1 MSSICVN
8 ILFSVILGFVTP
20 LIFSGASAV
29 MTFIFDTFT
38 RPFQF
43 TYEQGQ
49 GTNWF
54 VEMLGSDLLN
64 IVVKIMISAG
74 VVLAIF
80 MLAVNIFKLFF
91 AGFSKRVESPIA
103 LCIRA
108 VMSIFLSYWII
119 DIVYKVVF
127 PMFQWMLDKVNNI
140 TINSGKTV
148 SQSISDMY
156 SLVEQTSASDFGLSE
171 GTNFVDKLAGAISG
185 TSYGSVGTI
194 ITAIVFIVFFIKSI
208 IALFRLIAEMAERY
222 LLVNVLTVCSPMI
235 MPTVISDSTM
245 QIFLSWIRMMIA
257 NCLVLIFNSLGM
269 IMLNVAFVNVG
280 SACTAIVGMSGSG
293 RWMRPIT
300 AMVVFV
306 ALIKVVEKFDVYL
319 AQLAFKIQAIGG
331 NDTGP
336 TLGGLIALGGKAN
349 KNAAQVAQAG
359 GLGNYLGEKAG
370 NVLGFF
376 GGNRSGLAK
385 SLSQNATE
393 YRAASKEEAR
403 QLGHGALADRQ
414 NEDEI
419 NEENKQL
426 RNQKNTQ
433 ETDGN
438 NPDETKR
445 VPTPDTGGDLGQEPD
460 TGTGGNDGD
469 NTGDGKPKDTGGNDG
484 GNLGGGNPKDT
495 GTGGDLGQEP
505 DTGTGGN
512 DGDNTGD
519 GKPKDTGGNDGGN
532 LGGGNPKDT
541 GTGGGEDKGETGN
554 NSPEAPKN
562 VFTTGGNN
570 DFVPVSEPSG
580 TFDLD
585 RPGESGTHG
594 QEVVSNDVEPS
605 QNTTQDTTTTVETV
619 ERNIRERAKGV
630 NVEKTLDDSYK
641 DNSLSDADVTRR
653 QEEYKRKFYEQKSQE
668 EEKYAKDNPEYPED
682 K

>member
-349 KNAAQVAQAG
+349 KNVAQVAQAG

-385 SLSQNATE
+385 NLSQNATE

-403 QLGHGALADRQ
+403 QLGHGALSDRQ

-419 NEENKQL
+419 NEENKRL

-433 ETDGN
+433 ETDDN
-438 NPDETKR
+438 SPDETKR
-445 VPTPDTGGDLGQEPD
+445 VPTPDTGGGEDEGGTGDNSSDETKRVPTTDGGDLGQNTD
-460 TGTGGNDGD
+460 TGTGGNDG
-469 NTGDGKPKDTGGNDG
+469 GNP
-484 GNLGGGNPKDT
+484 GGGKDEPNPV
-495 GTGGDLGQEP
+495 
-505 DTGTGGN
+505 
-512 DGDNTGD
+512 
-519 GKPKDTGGNDGGN
+519 
-532 LGGGNPKDT
+532 
-541 GTGGGEDKGETGN
+541 
-554 NSPEAPKN
+554 S
-562 VFTTGGNN
+562 TTGENNN

-619 ERNIRERAKGV
+619 ERNIRERAEGV

>member
-140 TINSGKTV
+140 TINTGKTV

-385 SLSQNATE
+385 NLSQNATE

-433 ETDGN
+433 EMDDN
-438 NPDETKR
+438 SSDETKR
-445 VPTPDTGGDLGQEPD
+445 VPTPDSGGGEDEGGTGDNSSETPIQVPTGPDGDLGQNTD
-460 TGTGGNDGD
+460 TGTGGNDG
-469 NTGDGKPKDTGGNDG
+469 GNP
-484 GNLGGGNPKDT
+484 GGGKDEPNPV
-495 GTGGDLGQEP
+495 
-505 DTGTGGN
+505 
-512 DGDNTGD
+512 
-519 GKPKDTGGNDGGN
+519 
-532 LGGGNPKDT
+532 
-541 GTGGGEDKGETGN
+541 
-554 NSPEAPKN
+554 S
-562 VFTTGGNN
+562 TTGENN
-570 DFVPVSEPSG
+570 NGFVSVPERSG

-594 QEVVSNDVEPS
+594 QEVVSNDVEPF

-619 ERNIRERAKGV
+619 ERNIRERAEGV
-630 NVEKTLDDSYK
+630 NVEKTLDDCYK

>member
-140 TINSGKTV
+140 TINTGKTV

-385 SLSQNATE
+385 NLSQNATE

-445 VPTPDTGGDLGQEPD
+445 VPTPDTGGGEDEGGTGDNSSDETKRVPTPGPGGDLGQNTD
-460 TGTGGNDGD
+460 TGTGGNDG
-469 NTGDGKPKDTGGNDG
+469 GNP
-484 GNLGGGNPKDT
+484 GGGKDEPNPV
-495 GTGGDLGQEP
+495 
-505 DTGTGGN
+505 
-512 DGDNTGD
+512 
-519 GKPKDTGGNDGGN
+519 
-532 LGGGNPKDT
+532 
-541 GTGGGEDKGETGN
+541 
-554 NSPEAPKN
+554 S
-562 VFTTGGNN
+562 TTGENN
-570 DFVPVSEPSG
+570 NGFVPVPEHSG
-580 TFDLD
+580 TLDLD

-619 ERNIRERAKGV
+619 ERNIRERAEGV

-641 DNSLSDADVTRR
+641 DDSLSDTEATRR

>member
-140 TINSGKTV
+140 TINTGKTV

-385 SLSQNATE
+385 NLSQNATE

-419 NEENKQL
+419 NEENKRL

-433 ETDGN
+433 ETDDN
-438 NPDETKR
+438 SPDETKR
-445 VPTPDTGGDLGQEPD
+445 VPTTGE
-460 TGTGGNDGD
+460 
-469 NTGDGKPKDTGGNDG
+469 
-484 GNLGGGNPKDT
+484 
-495 GTGGDLGQEP
+495 
-505 DTGTGGN
+505 
-512 DGDNTGD
+512 
-519 GKPKDTGGNDGGN
+519 
-532 LGGGNPKDT
+532 
-541 GTGGGEDKGETGN
+541 N
-554 NSPEAPKN
+554 NN
-562 VFTTGGNN
+562 G
-570 DFVPVSEPSG
+570 FVPVPERSG

-594 QEVVSNDVEPS
+594 QEVVSNDVEPF

-619 ERNIRERAKGV
+619 ERNIRERAEGV
-630 NVEKTLDDSYK
+630 NVEKTSDDSYK

>member
-43 TYEQGQ
+43 TYEQGR

-140 TINSGKTV
+140 TINTGKTV

-185 TSYGSVGTI
+185 TLYGSVGTI

-222 LLVNVLTVCSPMI
+222 LLANVLTVCSPMI

-385 SLSQNATE
+385 NLSQNATE

-433 ETDGN
+433 KTDDN
-438 NPDETKR
+438 SPDETKR
-445 VPTPDTGGDLGQEPD
+445 VPTPDTGG
-460 TGTGGNDGD
+460 
-469 NTGDGKPKDTGGNDG
+469 GKDKP
-484 GNLGGGNPKDT
+484 NPV
-495 GTGGDLGQEP
+495 
-505 DTGTGGN
+505 
-512 DGDNTGD
+512 
-519 GKPKDTGGNDGGN
+519 
-532 LGGGNPKDT
+532 
-541 GTGGGEDKGETGN
+541 
-554 NSPEAPKN
+554 S
-562 VFTTGGNN
+562 TTGKNN
-570 DFVPVSEPSG
+570 NGFVPVSERSG

-585 RPGESGTHG
+585 RQGESGTHG

-619 ERNIRERAKGV
+619 ERNIRERAEGV

>member
-235 MPTVISDSTM
+235 MPTVISDSTI

-280 SACTAIVGMSGSG
+280 SACTAIVGMDGSG

-385 SLSQNATE
+385 NLSQNATE

-419 NEENKQL
+419 NEENKRL
-426 RNQKNTQ
+426 RNQKNIQ
-433 ETDGN
+433 ETDDN
-438 NPDETKR
+438 SQKDTKK
-445 VPTPDTGGDLGQEPD
+445 VPTPDSGGGEDEGGTGDDQPKDTGHGGDLGQ
-460 TGTGGNDGD
+460 
-469 NTGDGKPKDTGGNDG
+469 NTGPGSGGNDG
-484 GNLGGGNPKDT
+484 GNPGGGKDEPNPV
-495 GTGGDLGQEP
+495 
-505 DTGTGGN
+505 
-512 DGDNTGD
+512 
-519 GKPKDTGGNDGGN
+519 
-532 LGGGNPKDT
+532 
-541 GTGGGEDKGETGN
+541 
-554 NSPEAPKN
+554 S
-562 VFTTGGNN
+562 TTGENN
-570 DFVPVSEPSG
+570 NGFVPVPERSG

-619 ERNIRERAKGV
+619 ERNIRERAEGV

-641 DNSLSDADVTRR
+641 DNSLSDADATRR

>member
-140 TINSGKTV
+140 TINTGKTV

-349 KNAAQVAQAG
+349 KNVAQVAQAG

-385 SLSQNATE
+385 NLSQNATE

-469 NTGDGKPKDTGGNDG
+469 NSSETPIQVPTGPGGDLGQNTDAGTGGNDG
-484 GNLGGGNPKDT
+484 GNPGGGKDEPNPV
-495 GTGGDLGQEP
+495 
-505 DTGTGGN
+505 
-512 DGDNTGD
+512 
-519 GKPKDTGGNDGGN
+519 
-532 LGGGNPKDT
+532 
-541 GTGGGEDKGETGN
+541 
-554 NSPEAPKN
+554 S
-562 VFTTGGNN
+562 TTGENN
-570 DFVPVSEPSG
+570 NGFVPVPEHSG

-619 ERNIRERAKGV
+619 ERNIRERAEGV

>member
-140 TINSGKTV
+140 TINTGKTV

-385 SLSQNATE
+385 NLSQNATE
-393 YRAASKEEAR
+393 YRAANKEEAR

-419 NEENKQL
+419 NEENKRL
-426 RNQKNTQ
+426 KNQKNTQ
-433 ETDGN
+433 ETDDPKKVPNGSGGGSGQETDPKNVPKNGN
-438 NPDETKR
+438 GGDDDNKPASTTGGDSGQKLDT
-445 VPTPDTGGDLGQEPD
+445 DTGGDD
-460 TGTGGNDGD
+460 D
-469 NTGDGKPKDTGGNDG
+469 NKPASTT
-484 GNLGGGNPKDT
+484 GGGNSGQNTAPEGVPTT
-495 GTGGDLGQEP
+495 G
-505 DTGTGGN
+505 N
-512 DGDNTGD
+512 
-519 GKPKDTGGNDGGN
+519 
-532 LGGGNPKDT
+532 GGGN
-541 GTGGGEDKGETGN
+541 ETGKDN
-554 NSPEAPKN
+554 FIP
-562 VFTTGGNN
+562 
-570 DFVPVSEPSG
+570 VPEPSG
-580 TFDLD
+580 PLNLD
-585 RPGESGTHG
+585 RTGEPGTHG
-594 QEVVSNDVEPS
+594 QESAPGNGNGTS
-605 QNTTQDTTTTVETV
+605 TQNTTLNTTETV
-619 ERNIRERAKGV
+619 ENTRPNVRERAKGV
-630 NVEKTLDDSYK
+630 NVDKT
-641 DNSLSDADVTRR
+641 SD
-653 QEEYKRKFYEQKSQE
+653 KSRE
-668 EEKYAKDNPEYPED
+668 EEKYAKNNPEYPED

>member
-140 TINSGKTV
+140 TINTGKTV

-185 TSYGSVGTI
+185 ASYGSVGTI

-385 SLSQNATE
+385 NLSQNATE

-419 NEENKQL
+419 NEENKRL
-426 RNQKNTQ
+426 RNQKDTQ
-433 ETDGN
+433 ETDDN
-438 NPDETKR
+438 SPDETKP
-445 VPTPDTGGDLGQEPD
+445 VSTTDGGGLGQNTDAVRGDNKGEEKKDDNSPD
-460 TGTGGNDGD
+460 ETKPVSTTDGGGLGQNTDAVRGDNKGEEKKDDNSPDETKPVSTTDGGGSGQGTGAGTGGN
-469 NTGDGKPKDTGGNDG
+469 
-484 GNLGGGNPKDT
+484 
-495 GTGGDLGQEP
+495 
-505 DTGTGGN
+505 
-512 DGDNTGD
+512 
-519 GKPKDTGGNDGGN
+519 
-532 LGGGNPKDT
+532 
-541 GTGGGEDKGETGN
+541 N
-554 NSPEAPKN
+554 NFVPEAEPK
-562 VFTTGGNN
+562 
-570 DFVPVSEPSG
+570 G

-585 RPGESGTHG
+585 RPSEGGT
-594 QEVVSNDVEPS
+594 SS
-605 QNTTQDTTTTVETV
+605 QDTTKTVETV
-619 ERNIRERAKGV
+619 ERNIRDRAESVKV
-630 NVEKTLDDSYK
+630 DKTLDDSYK
-641 DNSLSDADVTRR
+641 DNSLSDAEATRR

>member
-208 IALFRLIAEMAERY
+208 IALFRLVAEMAERY

-385 SLSQNATE
+385 NLSQNATE

-433 ETDGN
+433 ETDDDNQNGAKVPEGPGGGKDKDGTDGPGTEVPKDPGGGSGQGTGAGSGGDN
-438 NPDETKR
+438 SNPD
-445 VPTPDTGGDLGQEPD
+445 
-460 TGTGGNDGD
+460 GT
-469 NTGDGKPKDTGGNDG
+469 
-484 GNLGGGNPKDT
+484 GGGNPA
-495 GTGGDLGQEP
+495 
-505 DTGTGGN
+505 
-512 DGDNTGD
+512 
-519 GKPKDTGGNDGGN
+519 
-532 LGGGNPKDT
+532 
-541 GTGGGEDKGETGN
+541 
-554 NSPEAPKN
+554 S
-562 VFTTGGNN
+562 TTGGAASGQKLDTGSGFKPVAERSGPY
-570 DFVPVSEPSG
+570 DFDK
-580 TFDLD
+580 T
-585 RPGESGTHG
+585 GESGTHG
-594 QEVVSNDVEPS
+594 Q
-605 QNTTQDTTTTVETV
+605 DTTKTVETV

-630 NVEKTLDDSYK
+630 NVEKMSDDSYK
-641 DNSLSDADVTRR
+641 DDSLSDTEATRR

>member
-156 SLVEQTSASDFGLSE
+156 SLMEQTSASDFGLSE

-235 MPTVISDSTM
+235 MPTVISDSTI

-280 SACTAIVGMSGSG
+280 SACTAIVGMDGSG

-445 VPTPDTGGDLGQEPD
+445 VSTPDTGGDLGQEPD
-460 TGTGGNDGD
+460 TGTD
-469 NTGDGKPKDTGGNDG
+469 
-484 GNLGGGNPKDT
+484 
-495 GTGGDLGQEP
+495 
-505 DTGTGGN
+505 
-512 DGDNTGD
+512 
-519 GKPKDTGGNDGGN
+519 
-532 LGGGNPKDT
+532 
-541 GTGGGEDKGETGN
+541 
-554 NSPEAPKN
+554 
-562 VFTTGGNN
+562 
-570 DFVPVSEPSG
+570 
-580 TFDLD
+580 
-585 RPGESGTHG
+585 G

-619 ERNIRERAKGV
+619 ERNIRERAEGV

>member
-140 TINSGKTV
+140 TINTGKTV

-185 TSYGSVGTI
+185 ASYGSVGTI

-385 SLSQNATE
+385 NLSQNATE

-419 NEENKQL
+419 NEENKRL

-469 NTGDGKPKDTGGNDG
+469 NSSETPIQVPTGPGGDLGQNTDAGTGGNDG
-484 GNLGGGNPKDT
+484 GNPGGGKDEPNPV
-495 GTGGDLGQEP
+495 
-505 DTGTGGN
+505 
-512 DGDNTGD
+512 
-519 GKPKDTGGNDGGN
+519 
-532 LGGGNPKDT
+532 
-541 GTGGGEDKGETGN
+541 
-554 NSPEAPKN
+554 S
-562 VFTTGGNN
+562 TTGENNN
-570 DFVPVSEPSG
+570 DFVPVPEHSG

-605 QNTTQDTTTTVETV
+605 QNTTQDTTATVETV
-619 ERNIRERAKGV
+619 ERNIRERAEGV
-630 NVEKTLDDSYK
+630 NVEKTSDDSYK

>member
-140 TINSGKTV
+140 TINTGKTV

-385 SLSQNATE
+385 NLSQNATE

-433 ETDGN
+433 ETDDNSPDETKRVPTPDTGGGEDEGGPGDNSSDETKRVPTTDGGGGEDEGGTGDN

-445 VPTPDTGGDLGQEPD
+445 VPTPDTGGGEDE
-460 TGTGGNDGD
+460 GGPGD
-469 NTGDGKPKDTGGNDG
+469 NSSDETKRVPTTDG
-484 GNLGGGNPKDT
+484 
-495 GTGGDLGQEP
+495 
-505 DTGTGGN
+505 
-512 DGDNTGD
+512 
-519 GKPKDTGGNDGGN
+519 
-532 LGGGNPKDT
+532 
-541 GTGGGEDKGETGN
+541 GGGEDEGGTGDNNPDETKRVPTTDEN
-554 NSPEAPKN
+554 NN
-562 VFTTGGNN
+562 G
-570 DFVPVSEPSG
+570 FVPVPEHSG
-580 TFDLD
+580 TLDLD

-619 ERNIRERAKGV
+619 ERNIRERAEGV
-630 NVEKTLDDSYK
+630 NVEKPLDDSYK

>member
-385 SLSQNATE
+385 NLSQNATE

-419 NEENKQL
+419 NEENKRL

-484 GNLGGGNPKDT
+484 GNLGGGNPK
-495 GTGGDLGQEP
+495 G
-505 DTGTGGN
+505 
-512 DGDNTGD
+512 
-519 GKPKDTGGNDGGN
+519 
-532 LGGGNPKDT
+532 T

-562 VFTTGGNN
+562 VSTTGGNN

-619 ERNIRERAKGV
+619 ERNIRERAEGV
-630 NVEKTLDDSYK
+630 NVEKMSDDSYK
-641 DNSLSDADVTRR
+641 DDSLSDTEATRR

>member
-140 TINSGKTV
+140 TINTGKTV

-385 SLSQNATE
+385 NLSQNATE

-433 ETDGN
+433 ETDDN
-438 NPDETKR
+438 SPDETKR

-469 NTGDGKPKDTGGNDG
+469 NSSETPIQVPTGPGGDLGQNTDAGTGGNDG
-484 GNLGGGNPKDT
+484 GNPGGGKDEPNPV
-495 GTGGDLGQEP
+495 
-505 DTGTGGN
+505 
-512 DGDNTGD
+512 
-519 GKPKDTGGNDGGN
+519 
-532 LGGGNPKDT
+532 
-541 GTGGGEDKGETGN
+541 
-554 NSPEAPKN
+554 S
-562 VFTTGGNN
+562 TTGENNN

-619 ERNIRERAKGV
+619 ERNIRERAEGV

>member
-185 TSYGSVGTI
+185 ASYGSVGTI

-385 SLSQNATE
+385 NLSQNATE

-419 NEENKQL
+419 NEENKRL

-445 VPTPDTGGDLGQEPD
+445 VPTPDSGGGEDETDGPGTEVRKDPGGGGPEGAGGGDNSNPD
-460 TGTGGNDGD
+460 GT
-469 NTGDGKPKDTGGNDG
+469 
-484 GNLGGGNPKDT
+484 GGGNPA
-495 GTGGDLGQEP
+495 
-505 DTGTGGN
+505 
-512 DGDNTGD
+512 
-519 GKPKDTGGNDGGN
+519 
-532 LGGGNPKDT
+532 
-541 GTGGGEDKGETGN
+541 
-554 NSPEAPKN
+554 S
-562 VFTTGGNN
+562 TTGSGGSGQGTDTSSGFKPVAERSGPY
-570 DFVPVSEPSG
+570 DFDK
-580 TFDLD
+580 T
-585 RPGESGTHG
+585 GESGTHG

-641 DNSLSDADVTRR
+641 DNSPSDADATRR

>member
-140 TINSGKTV
+140 TINTGKTV

-385 SLSQNATE
+385 NLSQNATE

-419 NEENKQL
+419 NEENKRL
-426 RNQKNTQ
+426 RNQKNAQ
-433 ETDGN
+433 ETD
-438 NPDETKR
+438 D
-445 VPTPDTGGDLGQEPD
+445 GQ
-460 TGTGGNDGD
+460 
-469 NTGDGKPKDTGGNDG
+469 PKDTGGNDG
-484 GNLGGGNPKDT
+484 GNLGGGNPKGSGSDDNEDEGGMDDGQPKNTGPGGGLSQNTDAGSGDGGSGQGTGT
-495 GTGGDLGQEP
+495 GTGGAPVAEAKGPFTFGGP
-505 DTGTGGN
+505 D
-512 DGDNTGD
+512 
-519 GKPKDTGGNDGGN
+519 K
-532 LGGGNPKDT
+532 
-541 GTGGGEDKGETGN
+541 
-554 NSPEAPKN
+554 
-562 VFTTGGNN
+562 
-570 DFVPVSEPSG
+570 
-580 TFDLD
+580 
-585 RPGESGTHG
+585 SGTHG

-605 QNTTQDTTTTVETV
+605 QNTTQDTTRTVETV
-619 ERNIRERAKGV
+619 ERNIRERAEGV

-641 DNSLSDADVTRR
+641 DNSLSDTEATRR

-668 EEKYAKDNPEYPED
+668 EKYAKDNPEYPED

>member
-140 TINSGKTV
+140 TINTGKTV

-385 SLSQNATE
+385 NLSQNATE

-419 NEENKQL
+419 NEENKRL
-426 RNQKNTQ
+426 RNQKDTQ
-433 ETDGN
+433 ETDDN
-438 NPDETKR
+438 SPDETKR
-445 VPTPDTGGDLGQEPD
+445 VPTTDGGGGEDEGGPGDNSSDETKRVPTTDGGGSSQKTDAGSGGGDGDNTDNGKKLPDTVH
-460 TGTGGNDGD
+460 GGNSGKKLDTDAGDGDGD
-469 NTGDGKPKDTGGNDG
+469 NTG
-484 GNLGGGNPKDT
+484 GGNPESI
-495 GTGGDLGQEP
+495 GTGGIPVPESK
-505 DTGTGGN
+505 GTFN
-512 DGDNTGD
+512 
-519 GKPKDTGGNDGGN
+519 
-532 LGGGNPKDT
+532 
-541 GTGGGEDKGETGN
+541 
-554 NSPEAPKN
+554 
-562 VFTTGGNN
+562 F
-570 DFVPVSEPSG
+570 SG
-580 TFDLD
+580 TD
-585 RPGESGTHG
+585 ESGTPG
-594 QEVVSNDVEPS
+594 
-605 QNTTQDTTTTVETV
+605 QDTTKTVETV
-619 ERNIRERAKGV
+619 RDRAESVKV
-630 NVEKTLDDSYK
+630 DKTLDDSYK
-641 DNSLSDADVTRR
+641 DDSLSDAEATRR

>member
-140 TINSGKTV
+140 TINTGKTV

-385 SLSQNATE
+385 NLSQNATE

-433 ETDGN
+433 ETGDN
-438 NPDETKR
+438 SSETPIQ
-445 VPTPDTGGDLGQEPD
+445 VPTGPDGDLGQNTD
-460 TGTGGNDGD
+460 TGTGGNDG
-469 NTGDGKPKDTGGNDG
+469 GNP
-484 GNLGGGNPKDT
+484 GGGKDEPNPV
-495 GTGGDLGQEP
+495 
-505 DTGTGGN
+505 
-512 DGDNTGD
+512 
-519 GKPKDTGGNDGGN
+519 
-532 LGGGNPKDT
+532 
-541 GTGGGEDKGETGN
+541 
-554 NSPEAPKN
+554 S
-562 VFTTGGNN
+562 TTGENN
-570 DFVPVSEPSG
+570 NGFVPVPERSG

-594 QEVVSNDVEPS
+594 QEVVSNDVEPF

-619 ERNIRERAKGV
+619 ERNIRERAEGV
-630 NVEKTLDDSYK
+630 NVKKTLDDSYK

>member
-140 TINSGKTV
+140 TINTGKTV

-385 SLSQNATE
+385 NLSQNATE

-433 ETDGN
+433 EMDDNSSDETKRVPTPDTGGGEDEGGTDGN

-445 VPTPDTGGDLGQEPD
+445 VPTPGP
-460 TGTGGNDGD
+460 
-469 NTGDGKPKDTGGNDG
+469 GGNDG
-484 GNLGGGNPKDT
+484 GNPGGGKDEPNPV
-495 GTGGDLGQEP
+495 P
-505 DTGTGGN
+505 
-512 DGDNTGD
+512 
-519 GKPKDTGGNDGGN
+519 
-532 LGGGNPKDT
+532 
-541 GTGGGEDKGETGN
+541 
-554 NSPEAPKN
+554 
-562 VFTTGGNN
+562 TTGENN
-570 DFVPVSEPSG
+570 NGFVPVPERSG

-594 QEVVSNDVEPS
+594 QEVVSNDVEPF

-619 ERNIRERAKGV
+619 ERNIRERAEGV

-641 DNSLSDADVTRR
+641 DNSLSDAEATATRR

>member
-140 TINSGKTV
+140 TINTGKTV

-385 SLSQNATE
+385 NLSQNATE

-414 NEDEI
+414 NEDEL

-469 NTGDGKPKDTGGNDG
+469 NSSETPIQVPTGPGGDLGQNTDAGTGGNDG
-484 GNLGGGNPKDT
+484 GNPGGGKDEPNPV
-495 GTGGDLGQEP
+495 
-505 DTGTGGN
+505 
-512 DGDNTGD
+512 
-519 GKPKDTGGNDGGN
+519 
-532 LGGGNPKDT
+532 
-541 GTGGGEDKGETGN
+541 
-554 NSPEAPKN
+554 S
-562 VFTTGGNN
+562 TTGENN
-570 DFVPVSEPSG
+570 NGFVPVPEHSG

-619 ERNIRERAKGV
+619 ERNIRERAEGV

-668 EEKYAKDNPEYPED
+668 EKKYAKDNPEYPED

>member
-140 TINSGKTV
+140 TINAGKTV

-185 TSYGSVGTI
+185 ASYGSVGTI

-385 SLSQNATE
+385 NLSQNATE

-433 ETDGN
+433 EMDDNSSDETKRVPTPDSGGGEDEGGTGDNNPDETKRVPTTDGGDLGQNTDTGTGGGEDEGGTDGN

-445 VPTPDTGGDLGQEPD
+445 VPTTDE
-460 TGTGGNDGD
+460 
-469 NTGDGKPKDTGGNDG
+469 
-484 GNLGGGNPKDT
+484 
-495 GTGGDLGQEP
+495 
-505 DTGTGGN
+505 
-512 DGDNTGD
+512 
-519 GKPKDTGGNDGGN
+519 
-532 LGGGNPKDT
+532 
-541 GTGGGEDKGETGN
+541 N
-554 NSPEAPKN
+554 NN
-562 VFTTGGNN
+562 G
-570 DFVPVSEPSG
+570 FVPVPEHSG
-580 TFDLD
+580 TLDLD

-619 ERNIRERAKGV
+619 ERNIRERAEGV
-630 NVEKTLDDSYK
+630 NVEKPLDDSYK

>member
-140 TINSGKTV
+140 TINTGKTV

-245 QIFLSWIRMMIA
+245 QTFLSWIRMMIA

-385 SLSQNATE
+385 NLSQNATE

-414 NEDEI
+414 NEDEM
-419 NEENKQL
+419 NEENKRL

-433 ETDGN
+433 ETGDDQPKNTGGN
-438 NPDETKR
+438 NGNKLGGGNLKDAGSGNNKDDNSSETPIQ
-445 VPTPDTGGDLGQEPD
+445 VPKDQGGGSGQNPD
-460 TGTGGNDGD
+460 TGTGGNDG
-469 NTGDGKPKDTGGNDG
+469 GNP
-484 GNLGGGNPKDT
+484 GGGKDEPNPV
-495 GTGGDLGQEP
+495 
-505 DTGTGGN
+505 
-512 DGDNTGD
+512 
-519 GKPKDTGGNDGGN
+519 
-532 LGGGNPKDT
+532 
-541 GTGGGEDKGETGN
+541 
-554 NSPEAPKN
+554 S
-562 VFTTGGNN
+562 TTGENN
-570 DFVPVSEPSG
+570 NGFVPVPEHSG

-619 ERNIRERAKGV
+619 ERNIRERAEGV

-641 DNSLSDADVTRR
+641 DDSLSDADVTRR

>member
-140 TINSGKTV
+140 TINTGKTV

-385 SLSQNATE
+385 NLSQNATE

-419 NEENKQL
+419 NEENKRL
-426 RNQKNTQ
+426 RNQKDTQ
-433 ETDGN
+433 ETDDN
-438 NPDETKR
+438 SPDETKR
-445 VPTPDTGGDLGQEPD
+445 VPTPDTPDTGGGEDEGGTGDNSSDETKRVPTGPGGDLGQ
-460 TGTGGNDGD
+460 
-469 NTGDGKPKDTGGNDG
+469 NTDAGTGGNDG
-484 GNLGGGNPKDT
+484 GNPGGGKDEPNPV
-495 GTGGDLGQEP
+495 
-505 DTGTGGN
+505 
-512 DGDNTGD
+512 
-519 GKPKDTGGNDGGN
+519 
-532 LGGGNPKDT
+532 
-541 GTGGGEDKGETGN
+541 
-554 NSPEAPKN
+554 S
-562 VFTTGGNN
+562 TTGENN
-570 DFVPVSEPSG
+570 NGFVPVPEQSG

-585 RPGESGTHG
+585 RPGESGTPG
-594 QEVVSNDVEPS
+594 
-605 QNTTQDTTTTVETV
+605 QDTTTTVETV

-641 DNSLSDADVTRR
+641 DNSLSDADATRR

>member
-140 TINSGKTV
+140 TINTGKTV

-185 TSYGSVGTI
+185 TLYGSVGTI

-385 SLSQNATE
+385 NLSQNATE

-433 ETDGN
+433 EMDDN
-438 NPDETKR
+438 SSETPIQ
-445 VPTPDTGGDLGQEPD
+445 VPTGPGGDLGQ
-460 TGTGGNDGD
+460 
-469 NTGDGKPKDTGGNDG
+469 NTDAGTGGNDG
-484 GNLGGGNPKDT
+484 GNPGGGKDET
-495 GTGGDLGQEP
+495 
-505 DTGTGGN
+505 
-512 DGDNTGD
+512 
-519 GKPKDTGGNDGGN
+519 KPV
-532 LGGGNPKDT
+532 
-541 GTGGGEDKGETGN
+541 
-554 NSPEAPKN
+554 S
-562 VFTTGGNN
+562 TTGENN
-570 DFVPVSEPSG
+570 NGFVPVSEHSG

-619 ERNIRERAKGV
+619 ERNIRERAEGV

>member
-29 MTFIFDTFT
+29 MNFIFDTFT

-140 TINSGKTV
+140 TINTGKTV

-185 TSYGSVGTI
+185 TLYGSVGTI

-385 SLSQNATE
+385 NLSQNATE

-419 NEENKQL
+419 NEENKRL

-469 NTGDGKPKDTGGNDG
+469 NSSETPIQVPTGPGGDLGQNTDAGTGGNDG
-484 GNLGGGNPKDT
+484 GNPGGGKDEPNPV
-495 GTGGDLGQEP
+495 
-505 DTGTGGN
+505 
-512 DGDNTGD
+512 
-519 GKPKDTGGNDGGN
+519 
-532 LGGGNPKDT
+532 
-541 GTGGGEDKGETGN
+541 
-554 NSPEAPKN
+554 S
-562 VFTTGGNN
+562 TTGENN
-570 DFVPVSEPSG
+570 NGFVPVPEHSG

-619 ERNIRERAKGV
+619 ERNIRERAEGV

>member
-140 TINSGKTV
+140 TINTGKTV

-385 SLSQNATE
+385 NLSQNATE

-414 NEDEI
+414 NDDEI
-419 NEENKQL
+419 NEENKRL

-445 VPTPDTGGDLGQEPD
+445 VPTPDTGGDLGQKPD

-484 GNLGGGNPKDT
+484 GNLGGGNPKGI
-495 GTGGDLGQEP
+495 GTS
-505 DTGTGGN
+505 
-512 DGDNTGD
+512 
-519 GKPKDTGGNDGGN
+519 
-532 LGGGNPKDT
+532 
-541 GTGGGEDKGETGN
+541 GGEDKGEMGN

-562 VFTTGGNN
+562 VSTTGGNN

>member
-140 TINSGKTV
+140 TINTGKTV

-185 TSYGSVGTI
+185 ASYGSVGTI

-385 SLSQNATE
+385 NLSQNATE

-419 NEENKQL
+419 NEENKRL

-433 ETDGN
+433 ETDDN
-438 NPDETKR
+438 SPDETKR
-445 VPTPDTGGDLGQEPD
+445 VPTPDSGGDLGQNTD
-460 TGTGGNDGD
+460 TGTGGNDG
-469 NTGDGKPKDTGGNDG
+469 GNP
-484 GNLGGGNPKDT
+484 GGGKDEPNPV
-495 GTGGDLGQEP
+495 
-505 DTGTGGN
+505 
-512 DGDNTGD
+512 
-519 GKPKDTGGNDGGN
+519 
-532 LGGGNPKDT
+532 
-541 GTGGGEDKGETGN
+541 
-554 NSPEAPKN
+554 S
-562 VFTTGGNN
+562 TTGKNN
-570 DFVPVSEPSG
+570 NGFVPVPERSG

-585 RPGESGTHG
+585 RPGKSGTHG

-619 ERNIRERAKGV
+619 ERNIRERAEGV

>member
-140 TINSGKTV
+140 TINTGKTV

-185 TSYGSVGTI
+185 ASYGSVGTI

-385 SLSQNATE
+385 NLSQNATE

-419 NEENKQL
+419 NEENKRL

-433 ETDGN
+433 KTGDNSSET
-438 NPDETKR
+438 PIQ
-445 VPTPDTGGDLGQEPD
+445 VPTGPGGDLGQNTD
-460 TGTGGNDGD
+460 TGTGGNDG
-469 NTGDGKPKDTGGNDG
+469 GNP
-484 GNLGGGNPKDT
+484 GGGKDEPNPV
-495 GTGGDLGQEP
+495 
-505 DTGTGGN
+505 
-512 DGDNTGD
+512 
-519 GKPKDTGGNDGGN
+519 
-532 LGGGNPKDT
+532 
-541 GTGGGEDKGETGN
+541 
-554 NSPEAPKN
+554 S
-562 VFTTGGNN
+562 TTGENN
-570 DFVPVSEPSG
+570 NGFVPVSERSG

-619 ERNIRERAKGV
+619 ERNIRERAEGV

>member
-91 AGFSKRVESPIA
+91 ASFSKRVESPIA

-140 TINSGKTV
+140 TINTGKTV

-385 SLSQNATE
+385 NLSQNATE

-445 VPTPDTGGDLGQEPD
+445 VPTPDTGGDLGQNTD
-460 TGTGGNDGD
+460 TGTGGNDGG
-469 NTGDGKPKDTGGNDG
+469 NPGGGKPKDTGGNDG
-484 GNLGGGNPKDT
+484 GNLGGGNPK
-495 GTGGDLGQEP
+495 GI
-505 DTGTGGN
+505 
-512 DGDNTGD
+512 
-519 GKPKDTGGNDGGN
+519 
-532 LGGGNPKDT
+532 

-562 VFTTGGNN
+562 VSTTGGNN

-619 ERNIRERAKGV
+619 ERNIRERAEGV

-641 DNSLSDADVTRR
+641 DNSLSDADATRR

>member
-140 TINSGKTV
+140 TINTGKTV

-385 SLSQNATE
+385 NLSQNATE

-433 ETDGN
+433 ETDDN
-438 NPDETKR
+438 SPDETKR
-445 VPTPDTGGDLGQEPD
+445 VPTTDGGDLGQNTD
-460 TGTGGNDGD
+460 TGA
-469 NTGDGKPKDTGGNDG
+469 GGNDG
-484 GNLGGGNPKDT
+484 GNPGGGKDEPNPV
-495 GTGGDLGQEP
+495 
-505 DTGTGGN
+505 
-512 DGDNTGD
+512 
-519 GKPKDTGGNDGGN
+519 
-532 LGGGNPKDT
+532 
-541 GTGGGEDKGETGN
+541 
-554 NSPEAPKN
+554 S
-562 VFTTGGNN
+562 TTGENN
-570 DFVPVSEPSG
+570 NGFVPVPERSG

-619 ERNIRERAKGV
+619 ERNIRERAEGV

>member
-91 AGFSKRVESPIA
+91 AGISKRVESPIA

-385 SLSQNATE
+385 NLSQNATE

-419 NEENKQL
+419 NEENKRL
-426 RNQKNTQ
+426 RNQKNAQ
-433 ETDGN
+433 ETDDN
-438 NPDETKR
+438 NPDETKK
-445 VPTPDTGGDLGQEPD
+445 VPDTVPGDNKDGGSPEGAGGGDKDKDEKDHDNQNGAKVPD
-460 TGTGGNDGD
+460 TVPGD
-469 NTGDGKPKDTGGNDG
+469 NKDKEEKDHDNQNGAKVPDTVHGDNKDKEEKDHDNQNGAKVPDTVH
-484 GNLGGGNPKDT
+484 GGG
-495 GTGGDLGQEP
+495 GSGQ
-505 DTGTGGN
+505 
-512 DGDNTGD
+512 NTGP
-519 GKPKDTGGNDGGN
+519 GSGGA
-532 LGGGNPKDT
+532 PVAESK
-541 GTGGGEDKGETGN
+541 GTFTFGETD
-554 NSPEAPKN
+554 K
-562 VFTTGGNN
+562 
-570 DFVPVSEPSG
+570 SG
-580 TFDLD
+580 T
-585 RPGESGTHG
+585 PG
-594 QEVVSNDVEPS
+594 
-605 QNTTQDTTTTVETV
+605 QNVETV
-619 ERNIRERAKGV
+619 ERNIRERAEGV

-641 DNSLSDADVTRR
+641 DNSLSDAEATRR

>member
-140 TINSGKTV
+140 TINTGKTV

-185 TSYGSVGTI
+185 ASYGSVGTI

-385 SLSQNATE
+385 NLSQNATE

-419 NEENKQL
+419 NEENKRL
-426 RNQKNTQ
+426 RNQKDTQ
-433 ETDGN
+433 ETDDN
-438 NPDETKR
+438 SPDEGKK
-445 VPTPDTGGDLGQEPD
+445 VPEGPGDNKDEGSPDEGKKVPEGPGDNKDEGSPDEGKKVPNGPGDNKDEGSPDEGKKVPKGPGGDLGQ
-460 TGTGGNDGD
+460 
-469 NTGDGKPKDTGGNDG
+469 NTDAGTGGNDG
-484 GNLGGGNPKDT
+484 GNPGGGKDEPNPV
-495 GTGGDLGQEP
+495 
-505 DTGTGGN
+505 
-512 DGDNTGD
+512 
-519 GKPKDTGGNDGGN
+519 
-532 LGGGNPKDT
+532 
-541 GTGGGEDKGETGN
+541 
-554 NSPEAPKN
+554 S
-562 VFTTGGNN
+562 TTGENN
-570 DFVPVSEPSG
+570 NGFVPVPEHSG
-580 TFDLD
+580 TFNFSGTD
-585 RPGESGTHG
+585 ESGTPG
-594 QEVVSNDVEPS
+594 
-605 QNTTQDTTTTVETV
+605 QDTTTTVETV
-619 ERNIRERAKGV
+619 ERNIRERAEGV

>member
-140 TINSGKTV
+140 TINTGKTV

-385 SLSQNATE
+385 NLSQNATE

-414 NEDEI
+414 NEDEL

-433 ETDGN
+433 ETDDD
-438 NPDETKR
+438 NPDEGKK
-445 VPTPDTGGDLGQEPD
+445 VPKGPGGGLSQNTDGGSGDGGSGQNTGP
-460 TGTGGNDGD
+460 GTGGIPVPES
-469 NTGDGKPKDTGGNDG
+469 K
-484 GNLGGGNPKDT
+484 
-495 GTGGDLGQEP
+495 GTF
-505 DTGTGGN
+505 N
-512 DGDNTGD
+512 
-519 GKPKDTGGNDGGN
+519 
-532 LGGGNPKDT
+532 
-541 GTGGGEDKGETGN
+541 
-554 NSPEAPKN
+554 
-562 VFTTGGNN
+562 F
-570 DFVPVSEPSG
+570 SG
-580 TFDLD
+580 TD
-585 RPGESGTHG
+585 ESGTPG
-594 QEVVSNDVEPS
+594 QN
-605 QNTTQDTTTTVETV
+605 VETV
-619 ERNIRERAKGV
+619 ERNIRERAEGV
-630 NVEKTLDDSYK
+630 NVKKTLDDSYK

>member
-140 TINSGKTV
+140 TINTGKTV

-385 SLSQNATE
+385 NLSQTATE

-419 NEENKQL
+419 NEENKRL

-469 NTGDGKPKDTGGNDG
+469 NSSETPIQVPTGP
-484 GNLGGGNPKDT
+484 
-495 GTGGDLGQEP
+495 GGDLGQNT
-505 DTGTGGN
+505 DAGTGGN
-512 DGDNTGD
+512 DGDN
-519 GKPKDTGGNDGGN
+519 P
-532 LGGGNPKDT
+532 GGGKDEPNPV
-541 GTGGGEDKGETGN
+541 
-554 NSPEAPKN
+554 S
-562 VFTTGGNN
+562 TTGENN
-570 DFVPVSEPSG
+570 NGFVPVPEHSG

-594 QEVVSNDVEPS
+594 QEIVSNDVEPS

-619 ERNIRERAKGV
+619 ERNIRERAEGV

>member
-140 TINSGKTV
+140 TINTGKTV

-460 TGTGGNDGD
+460 TGTGGNDG
-469 NTGDGKPKDTGGNDG
+469 
-484 GNLGGGNPKDT
+484 GNP
-495 GTGGDLGQEP
+495 GG
-505 DTGTGGN
+505 
-512 DGDNTGD
+512 

-619 ERNIRERAKGV
+619 ERNIRERAEGV

>member
-140 TINSGKTV
+140 TINTGKTV

-385 SLSQNATE
+385 NLSQNATE

-419 NEENKQL
+419 NEENKRL
-426 RNQKNTQ
+426 RNQKDTQ
-433 ETDGN
+433 ETDDNSPDETKRGPTPDTGGGEDEGGTGDN
-438 NPDETKR
+438 SSDETKR
-445 VPTPDTGGDLGQEPD
+445 VPTTDGGDLGQNTD
-460 TGTGGNDGD
+460 TGTGGNDG
-469 NTGDGKPKDTGGNDG
+469 GNP
-484 GNLGGGNPKDT
+484 GGGKDEPNPV
-495 GTGGDLGQEP
+495 
-505 DTGTGGN
+505 
-512 DGDNTGD
+512 
-519 GKPKDTGGNDGGN
+519 
-532 LGGGNPKDT
+532 
-541 GTGGGEDKGETGN
+541 
-554 NSPEAPKN
+554 S
-562 VFTTGGNN
+562 TTGENN
-570 DFVPVSEPSG
+570 NGFVPVPERSG

-594 QEVVSNDVEPS
+594 QEVVSNDVEPF

>member
-29 MTFIFDTFT
+29 MNFIFDTFT

-385 SLSQNATE
+385 NLSQNATE

-419 NEENKQL
+419 NEENKRL

-433 ETDGN
+433 ETDDN
-438 NPDETKR
+438 SPDETKR

-469 NTGDGKPKDTGGNDG
+469 NSSETPIQVPTGPGGDLGQNTDAGTGGNDG
-484 GNLGGGNPKDT
+484 GNPGGGKDEPNPV
-495 GTGGDLGQEP
+495 
-505 DTGTGGN
+505 
-512 DGDNTGD
+512 
-519 GKPKDTGGNDGGN
+519 
-532 LGGGNPKDT
+532 
-541 GTGGGEDKGETGN
+541 
-554 NSPEAPKN
+554 S
-562 VFTTGGNN
+562 TTGENNN

-619 ERNIRERAKGV
+619 ERNIRERAEGV

>member
-140 TINSGKTV
+140 TINTGKTV

-385 SLSQNATE
+385 NLSQNATE

-469 NTGDGKPKDTGGNDG
+469 NSSETPIQVPTGPGGDLGQNTDAGTGGNDG
-484 GNLGGGNPKDT
+484 GNPGGGKDEPNPV
-495 GTGGDLGQEP
+495 P
-505 DTGTGGN
+505 
-512 DGDNTGD
+512 
-519 GKPKDTGGNDGGN
+519 
-532 LGGGNPKDT
+532 
-541 GTGGGEDKGETGN
+541 
-554 NSPEAPKN
+554 
-562 VFTTGGNN
+562 TTGENN
-570 DFVPVSEPSG
+570 NGFVPVPEHSG

-619 ERNIRERAKGV
+619 ERNIRERAEGV